1 MKYIHKVVLENFQS
15 HIYSEIEFGPEL
27 NVIVGPS
34 DSGKSAIIRALKWV
48 MYNEPSGDFFIR
60 EGEKECR
67 VTVELSDGTKLQRY
81 RTKSKNGYRLID
93 ISGNES
99 VFEGIG
105 LTVPQ
110 EIIDITGITKIQLDS
125 DSENAINLG
134 EQLEGPFLL
143 TEKAS
148 TRANAIGRLVGVD
161 LVDDALR
168 DVLRDIRSLNQ
179 TRKQKEETLQET
191 NIRIAEF
198 DYIEQIKK
206 IYEQT
211 HSIIEKANQL
221 DEKINILQGIRKSID
236 SLSDEITR
244 VGVVIERLKNIEKLQ
259 RTLDQLNSNVRNYN
273 NYLGIY
279 NLMKV
284 NALAK
289 AKTQLILDNLSEF
302 EKAYPLESAIV
313 RSILFYDRLRLT
325 SNQIS
330 TISKEILY
338 LDKVN
343 IGLAKLGHIAN
354 LIESVQIKLVF
365 LKDLVNISKKY
376 TSVNNSL
383 IRGKAYIMKLDQ
395 LSANDDMIK
404 ELDNK
409 VSLLTEVH
417 KLYIKIDKFSKEI
430 RKTELLLE
438 ENNKNLNDILREY
451 KKLLLKIEKCPIC
464 LGDIDEVTIE
474 HIMTHH
480 LGG

>member
-1 MKYIHKVVLENFQS
+1 MKYIHKIILENFQS
-15 HIYSEIEFGPEL
+15 HIYSEIEFGPDL

-67 VTVELSDGTKLQRY
+67 VTVELSEGTKLQRY

-93 ISGNES
+93 NNGFES

-179 TRKQKEETLQET
+179 NRKQKEETLDET
-191 NIRIAEF
+191 SKRIEEF

-206 IYEQT
+206 TYAQVN
-211 HSIIEKANQL
+211 SIIGKAKQL
-221 DEKINILQGIRKSID
+221 DEKVNTLQGIRKSID
-236 SLSDEITR
+236 SLNVEITR
-244 VGVVIERLKNIEKLQ
+244 VEGVIDRLKNIDKL
-259 RTLDQLNSNVRNYN
+259 RKTLDQLNSNVRNYN
-273 NYLGIY
+273 IYLSIY
-279 NLMKV
+279 NLMEV
-284 NALAK
+284 NTLSK

-302 EKAYPLESAIV
+302 EKAYTLESAIES
-313 RSILFYDRLRLT
+313 SILLYDRLRLN

-330 TISKEILY
+330 NINKEILY

-343 IGLAKLGHIAN
+343 IGLDKLEFTSD
-354 LIESVQIKLVF
+354 LIESVHIKHRF
-365 LKDLVNISKKY
+365 LKDLDYLSKKY

-383 IRGKAYIMKLDQ
+383 IRGKAYIMKLNPA
-395 LSANDDMIK
+395 LANENMIK
-404 ELDNK
+404 QLNNK
-409 VSLLTEVH
+409 VKMLTEVH
-417 KLYIKIDKFSKEI
+417 KLNSKIDTILREI
-430 RKTELLLE
+430 SKTELLIE

-451 KKLLLKIEKCPIC
+451 KKLLHKIEKCPIC